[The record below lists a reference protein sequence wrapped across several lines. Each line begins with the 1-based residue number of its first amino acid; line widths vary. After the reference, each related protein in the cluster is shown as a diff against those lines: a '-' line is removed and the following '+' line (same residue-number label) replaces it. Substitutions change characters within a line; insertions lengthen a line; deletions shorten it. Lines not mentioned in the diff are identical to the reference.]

1 MKILKIQNISKHF
14 EGVHA
19 LSKLSFEIEK
29 GVITSV
35 VGPNGAG
42 KTTLMNVL
50 TGMETFDNGTFV
62 VGDIPLTKVKPRE
75 MPMYRIA
82 RTFQSVRLFEQ
93 MTVLDNVLVVLT
105 ERNILSA
112 IFEKHSKYHEE
123 RAFGILK
130 RIGLWEKRNELAE
143 NLSYGQRK
151 LLEIGRALAME
162 PEVYLFDEPFS
173 GLFPEMVKK
182 VKSIM
187 KELREEGKTI
197 VLISHNME
205 IIRELSD
212 HVIVIESG
220 TFLAEGKPDDVL
232 SRKDVL
238 EAYLGE

>member
-1 MKILKIQNISKHF
+1 MKILKIQNISKQF
-14 EGVHA
+14 DGVHA

-29 GVITSV
+29 GGITSI

-50 TGMETFDNGTFV
+50 TGMDSFDNGMFV
-62 VGDIPLTKVKPRE
+62 IGDIPLPKVKPRE
-75 MPMYRIA
+75 MPMYKIT
-82 RTFQSVRLFEQ
+82 RTFQNVRLFEQ
-93 MTVLDNVLVVLT
+93 ITVEDNLLVVLT

-112 IFEKHSKYHEE
+112 LFERHSEFHQK
-123 RAFGILK
+123 RAEGILK

-151 LLEIGRALAME
+151 LLEIGRALAMD
-162 PEVYLFDEPFS
+162 PEIYLFDEPFA
-173 GLFPEMVKK
+173 GLFPEMVKT

-187 KELREEGKTI
+187 KELREDGKTI
-197 VLISHNME
+197 VLISHNMD

-220 TFLAEGKPDDVL
+220 TFLAEGKPEEVL